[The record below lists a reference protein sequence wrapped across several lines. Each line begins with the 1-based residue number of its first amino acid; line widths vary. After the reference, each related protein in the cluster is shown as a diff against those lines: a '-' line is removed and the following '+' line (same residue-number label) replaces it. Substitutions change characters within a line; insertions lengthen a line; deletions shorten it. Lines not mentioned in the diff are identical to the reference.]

1 MSFPSALAERPR
13 VLARVLEQ
21 VAAGNRRTRGLAEA
35 LDLEPRTVGA
45 YLDAGAWLGLLDLDH
60 EPGLTRAGLRW
71 AYAGR
76 GRARTWA
83 GIVRA
88 HPFARRAAPDGQAPT
103 VDSIARILQEDA
115 PDVPHSETRK
125 RAVALR
131 RLVGSAW
138 TTRLREPLPE
148 RQLSLPLAAA
158 PPPTRRIDT
167 RAGTEDSPDVYAV
180 VLRALLD
187 SGELSAHHVRG
198 LLDAAGGPQCGIGG
212 PMAMAVRRGDAVR
225 HGDLLVITDGA
236 LLRRELA
243 ESSISIAL
251 SDPDFRAHLTAVRAG
266 RPGESRR
273 FGPWMRRVFGEQ
285 PLEAALPG
293 LLFGRTLDNLPVSGD
308 PGVAPADAPGPF
320 LSKLGTRGIAL
331 AFPSSLS
338 ALTGGVAWVNTVL
351 RMHAQQGPTARPPS
365 CLDRARVVHGG
376 LLHPGEPPPRSVADM
391 VALRARA
398 IRNVPAFSLL
408 CAVAVLERRGPLT
421 LHRTPS
427 DLTLEVAGRPL
438 RLDSLLRTVARARDW
453 SLVQPGGGAD
463 WGMLADVAVSLGLLT
478 RPAEDRLTLDEALF
492 RRMQTDPEHRELW
505 EELAPLVEL
514 LDASVARRAG
524 L

>member
-60 EPGLTRAGLRW
+60 EPGLTRAGLTW

-76 GRARTWA
+76 ARARTWA

-88 HPFARRAAPDGQAPT
+88 HPFARRIAPDGQAPT
-103 VDSIARILQEDA
+103 VDSIARALQEES
-115 PDVPHSETRK
+115 PDLPASETRK

-138 TTRLREPLPE
+138 TIRLPAPAQDRQLALPLP
-148 RQLSLPLAAA
+148 AA
-158 PPPTRRIDT
+158 PPAARRVDT

-180 VLRALLD
+180 VLRAMLD
-187 SGELSAHHVRG
+187 TGELSAHHIRG
-198 LLDAAGGPQCGIGG
+198 LLDAAGGTQCGIGG
-212 PMAMAVRRGDAVR
+212 PMAMAVRRGDAAR
-225 HGDLLVITDGA
+225 HGDVLVLTDGA

-251 SDPDFRAHLTAVRAG
+251 SDPDFRAHLSALRAG
-266 RPGESRR
+266 RPGDTRR
-273 FGPWMRRVFGEQ
+273 FGPWMRRVFGDQ
-285 PLEAALPG
+285 LPETVLPA
-293 LLFGRTLDNLPVSGD
+293 LLFGRTLDNLPVAGD
-308 PGVAPADAPGPF
+308 PGAGLVEAHGPF
-320 LSKLGTRGIAL
+320 LSQLGTRGIAL

-338 ALTGGVAWVNTVL
+338 GLSGGVGWVNATL
-351 RMHAQQGPTARPPS
+351 RQHAQQGPTARLPS

-376 LLHPGEPPPRSVADM
+376 LLHPGEAPPRSVADM

-398 IRNVPAFSLL
+398 IRNVPAFAML
-408 CAVAVLERRGPLT
+408 CAVGVLDRRGLLT
-421 LHRTPS
+421 LHRTAS
-427 DLTLEVAGRPL
+427 DLAIAAAGRPM
-438 RLDSLLRTVARARDW
+438 RMDALLRMLAHARDW
-453 SLVQPGGGAD
+453 ALVQPAGGAD
-463 WGMLADVAVSLGLLT
+463 WGMLADVAVSLGLLA
-478 RPAEDRLTLDEALF
+478 RPAEDRLTLDETLF

-505 EELAPLVEL
+505 EELTPLVDL
-514 LDASVARRAG
+514 LDARIARRAG